1 MRNRFLL
8 PLFIFSLLCTRS
20 VIAQSI
26 PVGMTYYEQYV
37 RTAQLTGEDSAT
49 LSYCIRPVHHPYA
62 SAAKFPFAHQNPF
75 DGTPKSFGPQGLL
88 QDSTKGPWMYS
99 NGEIL
104 GPFSPSSAIPSFPS
118 SVSYSKGA
126 VQATLLPL
134 EVRMR
139 YNTHHPYGWA
149 DGPMVPNVGLQ
160 TYTSYGAY
168 VKVGP
173 LEAQLRPE
181 RVRGQNLSFDQPPI
195 RQGNIDMPDQ
205 FGQDP
210 YVYQGWGQSYIK
222 ANLKNIGAGL
232 STENLWWGPGYYN
245 SLVMTNNAPGFLHLG
260 VHSNKP
266 LNTFLGSIEFQAVSG
281 LLKYSGYYPYGTATV
296 QPWPWVTAPIER
308 NTEYDD
314 KRKSFVGTTAVLQ
327 PKALPGLYVGFT
339 RGVMTEADSLTIG
352 SLAEIFR
359 PILKAASGEDGR
371 GRNQIMSA
379 FFRYVFPE
387 SHAEIYAEYGREDA
401 AWDLEDLLSD
411 ITHTKAYMLGF
422 RKLTPLKRTGTFLQL
437 DYEMTEIAQGL
448 SSLSRAYNYSWYT
461 HALNGGWTHM
471 GQVMG
476 AGIGPGGSIQTGG
489 LTWLGQNDQQIGFR
503 LERYEHNKETYY
515 YRLPYIQ
522 YVGSNAS
529 PIFPD
534 ISKRWV
540 DVSGTLTYQQRLY
553 GFIVQANLQLIQ
565 TWNFN
570 WQFDFEEP
578 GNAFRQPGQN
588 SLNPHFYLNAV
599 YRF

>member
-1 MRNRFLL
+1 MKKYFFLL
-8 PLFIFSLLCTRS
+8 ILCT
-20 VIAQSI
+20 VQLIGQSI
-26 PVGMTYYEQYV
+26 PVGMTFYETYV
-37 RTAQLTGEDSAT
+37 RTAQLTGEDDAVI
-49 LSYCIRPVHHPYA
+49 SYCIRPVHHPYA
-62 SAAKFPFAHQNPF
+62 TRAKRPFAHQNPLASI
-75 DGTPKSFGPQGLL
+75 DSSYSRWGLL

-99 NGEIL
+99 DGELAGL
-104 GPFSPSSAIPSFPS
+104 GSQTSAIPNFPS
-118 SVSYSKGA
+118 AVSYAKGA
-126 VQATLLPL
+126 LQAAILPL
-134 EVRMR
+134 EVKMR
-139 YNTHHPYGWA
+139 YNTHHPYGWG

-173 LEAQLRPE
+173 IEAQLRPE
-181 RVRGQNLSFDQPPI
+181 KVRAQNLPFEQPPI
-195 RQGNIDMPDQ
+195 RQTEIDMPDQ
-205 FGQDP
+205 FGQEP

-222 ANLKNIGAGL
+222 ANLKGIGAGI
-232 STENLWWGPGYYN
+232 STENLFWGPGYCN
-245 SLVMTNNAPGFLHLG
+245 SLVLSNNAPGFLHLD
-260 VHSNKP
+260 VHTNKP
-266 LNTFLGSIEFQAVSG
+266 LNTALGSIEFQAVSG
-281 LLKYSGYYPYGTATV
+281 LLKYSGFYPYGTSTI
-296 QPWPWVTAPIER
+296 QGWPWVTAPIER
-308 NTEYDD
+308 NTDFD
-314 KRKSFVGTTAVLQ
+314 NKRKSFTGTIATFQ
-327 PKALPGLYVGFT
+327 PSILPGLYLGVT

-359 PILKAASGEDGR
+359 PILKAASGEDGG

-387 SHAEIYAEYGREDA
+387 SHAEIYMEYGREDA

-411 ITHTKAYMLGF
+411 LTHTKAYMLGF
-422 RKLTPLKRTGTFLQL
+422 RKLTPLAKKSTYLLL

-448 SSLSRAYNYSWYT
+448 SSLSRAYGYSWYT
-461 HALNGGWTHM
+461 HSLNGGWTNQ
-471 GQVMG
+471 GQVLG
-476 AGIGPGGSIQTGG
+476 AGIGPGGSIQMGG
-489 LTWLGQNDQQIGFR
+489 LTWMGPNDQQLGVR

-522 YVGSNAS
+522 YVGGNTS
-529 PIFPD
+529 PIWPD

-570 WQFDFEEP
+570 WQFDFEQP

-588 SLNPHFYLNAV
+588 SMNPQFYLNAI

>member
-1 MRNRFLL
+1 MTRILLFL
-8 PLFIFSLLCTRS
+8 SLVS
-20 VIAQSI
+20 ASMVAWAQSI
-26 PVGMTYYEQYV
+26 PVGMTYYETLL
-37 RTAQLTGEDSAT
+37 RTAQLTGEDTSII
-49 LSYCIRPVHHPYA
+49 SYCIRPVHHPYA
-62 SAAKFPFAHQNPF
+62 TAAKYPFATNNPLLGK
-75 DGTPKSFGPQGLL
+75 DQDFGRWGLL
-88 QDSTKGPWMYS
+88 LDSSKGPWAFQDGS
-99 NGEIL
+99 L
-104 GPFSPSSAIPSFPS
+104 APLSTPSTALPNFPS
-118 SVSYSKGA
+118 AVSYAKGTL
-126 VQATLLPL
+126 QATLLPI
-134 EVRMR
+134 EVRTR
-139 YNTHHPYGWA
+139 YNTHHPYGWG

-160 TYTSYGAY
+160 TFISYGAY

-173 LEAQLRPE
+173 IEAQLRPE
-181 RVRGQNLSFDQPPI
+181 RVRAQNLPFEQPPI
-195 RQGNIDMPDQ
+195 RQSYIDMPDQ

-222 ANLKNIGAGL
+222 ANLKGIGAGV

-266 LNTFLGSIEFQAVSG
+266 LQTALGSIEFQAVSG
-281 LLKYSGYYPYGTATV
+281 LLKYSGYYPYGTATI

-308 NTEYDD
+308 NTSFDNQ
-314 KRKSFVGTTAVLQ
+314 RKSFTGLAFSFQ
-327 PKALPGLYVGFT
+327 PKVLPGLYVGFN
-339 RGVMTEADSLTIG
+339 RGVMTSADSLTIG

-359 PILKAASGEDGR
+359 PILKDASGEDGA

-379 FFRYVFPE
+379 YFRYIFPE

-422 RKLTPLKRTGTFLQL
+422 RKLTPLKKKGTWLML

-461 HALNGGWTHM
+461 HSLNGGWTHM

-476 AGIGPGGSIQTGG
+476 AGMGPGGSMQMGG
-489 LTWLGQNDQQIGFR
+489 LTWMGKDDQQLGFR

-522 YVGSNAS
+522 YVGPATS
-529 PIFPD
+529 PIWPD

-540 DVSGTLTYQQRLY
+540 DLSGFLTYQRRVY
-553 GFIVQANLQLIQ
+553 GFIVQAQFQ
-565 TWNFN
+565 VMRTWNFN
-570 WQFDFEEP
+570 WQFDFEQP

-588 SLNPHFYLNAV
+588 STNPQFYLNAL